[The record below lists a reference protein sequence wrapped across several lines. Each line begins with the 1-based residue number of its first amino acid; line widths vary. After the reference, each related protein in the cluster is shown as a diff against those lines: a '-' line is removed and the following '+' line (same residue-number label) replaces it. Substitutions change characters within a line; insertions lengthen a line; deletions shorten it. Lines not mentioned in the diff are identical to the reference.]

1 MKFFRSISNQ
11 LSFIIFAS
19 FFVMV
24 ITFLIGYYI
33 YSVSLNEKNFKE
45 DINRRVE
52 YLSISISE
60 NLWNIDEAS
69 IERLLELFHSSKDVV
84 SIGIKSDDFTFSCP
98 IKEGEENKTNQI
110 RIEKPIFHE
119 KNKFSKAPKSQIGVV
134 KVVFTNHF
142 ITDKFNSLFL
152 TIFIILLLVVLSVS
166 VVIRFSVNYILR
178 KSFDA
183 FAHGFRKIANR
194 DYEYIATMR
203 KKGKIK
209 YEFIPLLYNL
219 NRMSNDIKSQMLKKE
234 NVEKELIKAKNEAIE
249 ANDTKD
255 DFLSNVTHE
264 MKTPLHAI
272 LSYTRF
278 GISKIE
284 KVDKEKLLYYFEQI
298 KSSGETLE
306 KFQND
311 ILDISKHQANMT
323 NYKMEEVEI
332 IKPIKSVLQEL
343 SSLFN
348 DKLIDVS
355 IQNNLEILDEDN
367 LDNRAIFSSAK
378 IDEFKIGQVL
388 RNIISN
394 AIRYSKANTKIRI
407 ILDRASHLTGQRASD
422 STIIDGVSIQIIDEG
437 IGIPERE
444 LETIFDKFY
453 QSTITNS
460 GSGGTGLGLAI
471 SKEIIIAH
479 RGKIWAENNI
489 NGIGSSFFI
498 EIPLSLKK
506 FKESFIED

>member
-1 MKFFRSISNQ
+1 
-11 LSFIIFAS
+11 
-19 FFVMV
+19 
-24 ITFLIGYYI
+24 
-33 YSVSLNEKNFKE
+33 
-45 DINRRVE
+45 
-52 YLSISISE
+52 
-60 NLWNIDEAS
+60 
-69 IERLLELFHSSKDVV
+69 
-84 SIGIKSDDFTFSCP
+84 
-98 IKEGEENKTNQI
+98 
-110 RIEKPIFHE
+110 
-119 KNKFSKAPKSQIGVV
+119 
-134 KVVFTNHF
+134 
-142 ITDKFNSLFL
+142 
-152 TIFIILLLVVLSVS
+152 
-166 VVIRFSVNYILR
+166 
-178 KSFDA
+178 
-183 FAHGFRKIANR
+183 
-194 DYEYIATMR
+194 
-203 KKGKIK
+203 
-209 YEFIPLLYNL
+209 
-219 NRMSNDIKSQMLKKE
+219 
-234 NVEKELIKAKNEAIE
+234 
-249 ANDTKD
+249 
-255 DFLSNVTHE
+255 